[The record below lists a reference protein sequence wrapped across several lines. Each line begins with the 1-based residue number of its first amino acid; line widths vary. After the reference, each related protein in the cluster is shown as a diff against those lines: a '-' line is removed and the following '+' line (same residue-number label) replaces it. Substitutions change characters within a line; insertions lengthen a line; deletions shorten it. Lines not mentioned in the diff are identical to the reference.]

1 MKGTLQKKEQGWVVR
16 YFDSEKVYDIMYC
29 GEWVPLH
36 QETFDPTTKQ
46 PIIPLVDGKKV
57 EFEIEDFWETGLEQ
71 VYKVAI
77 LTNVDNTIALSQ
89 SDAKILAEGLINPP
103 EPNENLKRAAKQAPY
118 VSDDFQ
124 IGPDGAY
131 EHKESE
137 KITWDEL
144 FMDLEAKLDVYVPL
158 RAINYIK
165 NTYKKPKRKK

>member
-1 MKGTLQKKEQGWVVR
+1 MKGTLQKKEQGWIVR
-16 YFDSEKVYDIMYC
+16 YFDSEKAYDIMYC

-57 EFEIEDFWETGLEQ
+57 EFEIEDFWETGLKQ
-71 VYKVAI
+71 PYKVAV
-77 LTNVDNTIALSQ
+77 LTDVD
-89 SDAKILAEGLINPP
+89 KP
-103 EPNENLKRAAKQAPY
+103 KAPY

-144 FMDLEAKLDVYVPL
+144 FIDLEAKLDVYVPL